1 MKINFKKLHI
11 YSKNHSVKALQEQK
25 EKWKKLHFKI
35 FTLWVCTHICV
46 STCLSAETQGQHSV
60 SSSIGPHWALNSQ
73 SLLSQPTSKLKRLSC
88 ICLVPTPPYPT
99 ALESQIWNCLAWTW
113 EQELQTRV
121 FIPCSRHFMELNHL
135 PAPTVYFKIS
145 E

>member
-11 YSKNHSVKALQEQK
+11 YSKNHTDKALKEQK
-25 EKWKKLHFKI
+25 EKWKKYILRFLLCECAH
-35 FTLWVCTHICV
+35 TCV
-46 STCLSAETQGQHSV
+46 SICLSAETRGQHSV
-60 SSSIGPHWALNSQ
+60 ISSIGTHWALNSQ

-99 ALESQIWNCLAWTW
+99 ALGSQIWNCLAWTW
-113 EQELQTRV
+113 EQELQTWV

-135 PAPTVYFKIS
+135 PAPTVYSKIS
-145 E
+145 D